1 MRERV
6 ESPSHYS
13 WIVYA
18 VAMLII
24 GGLAGYIL
32 ANAASRPSTGAT
44 PQSSLPNPQAP
55 APVVAP
61 AASMTTFADAVDAGN
76 RFYDAQR
83 YEDAIPYYQKALSFN
98 ANDVNVSTDLGTAL
112 WYVGR
117 ADAALAQY
125 DHSLSLDRTHAQTLF
140 NVGVVRADGKHDY
153 AGAIDAWESLLRANP
168 AYPAADK
175 VRSLIGDAQRKLRT

>member
-6 ESPSHYS
+6 EGPSQYA

-18 VAMLII
+18 IAVLIV

-32 ANAASRPSTGAT
+32 ANTANAKPAPSASTNATAAAPVPIA
-44 PQSSLPNPQAP
+44 AP
-55 APVVAP
+55 ASA
-61 AASMTTFADAVDAGN
+61 MQTFGEAVDAGN

-83 YEDAIPYYQKALSFN
+83 YEDAIPYYQRALTFN
-98 ANDVNVSTDLGTAL
+98 PNDVNVSTDLGTAL

-125 DHSLSLDRTHAQTLF
+125 DHSLALDRTHAQTLF

-153 AGAIDAWESLLRANP
+153 AGAVAAWEQLLNANP
-168 AYPAADK
+168 AYPGADK
-175 VRSLIGDAQRKLRT
+175 VRSLIADAKRKL